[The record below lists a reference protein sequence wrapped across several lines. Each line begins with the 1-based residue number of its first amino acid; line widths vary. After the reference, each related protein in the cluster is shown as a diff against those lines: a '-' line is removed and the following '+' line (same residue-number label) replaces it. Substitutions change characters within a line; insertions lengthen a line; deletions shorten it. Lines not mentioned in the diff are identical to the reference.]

1 MSLVIVSVVP
11 SPSRRATPPRT
22 SQIEDEY
29 WLPALKIAK
38 IRGETMSKVMR
49 AAVIRYVARHRH
61 LLEQDVSK

>member
-1 MSLVIVSVVP
+1 MSLAIVCPVP
-11 SPSRRATPPRT
+11 NPSRRATPPRT
-22 SQIEDEY
+22 AQIEDEY

-61 LLEQDVSK
+61 LLEGDKVK